1 VKNTPKVIVTNYSL
15 GSAEVG
21 QGIEREVVVDLDM
34 RSPEDLDWNVSQ
46 EENVIAITCRMRNAW
61 SWPSY
66 LFTSRPKAN
75 IHVLVP
81 HKADVEIENRAGR
94 IAIIGIKG
102 AISAESSAGSIGA
115 QDCEGSIK
123 IRTRAGSISLR
134 NVKGTVTAYSS
145 AGSITFTG
153 TLLKAENWFKSNL
166 GSIDAT
172 LGSDADLTIEASTNL
187 GSIRCIPQLVDV
199 RYERGRQVG
208 RIGAGTGKLF
218 VETNLGSI
226 TIHS

>member
-1 VKNTPKVIVTNYSL
+1 MKKTPKVIVTNSSL
-15 GSAEVG
+15 GSVEVE
-21 QGIEREVVVDLDM
+21 QGTERQVTVDLDM

-61 SWPSY
+61 GWPSY

-81 HKADVEIENRAGR
+81 HEADVEIENRAGR

-102 AISAESSAGSIGA
+102 TISAESSAGSIGT
-115 QDCEGSIK
+115 QDCEGSIR
-123 IRTRAGSISLR
+123 IRTKAGSISLR
-134 NVKGTVTAYSS
+134 NVKGTVTAHSS
-145 AGSITFTG
+145 AGSITFAG
-153 TLLKAENWFKSNL
+153 TLSKAENWFKSSL
-166 GSIDAT
+166 GSIDVT

-187 GSIRCIPQLVDV
+187 GSIRCIPQLADV